1 MSQTKQYNCTFHD
14 DMTKSICAKKYM
26 TQSALN
32 KHIRKHHE
40 YRYGEPGPTKSPDH
54 KKMTNE
60 RSKRYRDTYALSIRR
75 KENTKRWLRK
85 GVEKAS
91 SLMTD
96 SASTLKSEIATKA
109 KYLFEQLAKSPAANQ
124 KPFLHATLVCLVMR
138 EAQYNFGMHEFVHLL
153 NHLFG
158 DGFYSTVLQF
168 DELEK
173 KEEFEWVA
181 QQIYNKRSLV
191 LALGS
196 IVQDVVAQSYFYHK
210 SSLFTYKAQEAIKN
224 F

>member
-1 MSQTKQYNCTFHD
+1 
-14 DMTKSICAKKYM
+14 MTKSTCTNKYM
-26 TQSALN
+26 SQSALN

-40 YRYGEPGPTKSPDH
+40 YRYEKPGPAKCVNH
-54 KKMTNE
+54 KEMVKE
-60 RSKRYRDTYALSIRR
+60 RSKRYRDTHSLSIRR
-75 KENTKRWLRK
+75 KENVRSWLRK

-91 SLMTD
+91 SLTSD
-96 SASTLKSEIATKA
+96 SASTLRSEIAAKA
-109 KYLFEQLAKSPAANQ
+109 KNLFEELAKSPAANQ

-138 EAQYNFGMHEFVHLL
+138 EAQYNFGMHEFVYLL

-168 DELEK
+168 NELEK

-196 IVQDVVAQSYFYHK
+196 IIQDVVARSYFYDK
-210 SSLFTYKAQEAIKN
+210 SSFFTYKAQEAIKN

>member
-1 MSQTKQYNCTFHD
+1 
-14 DMTKSICAKKYM
+14 MTKSTCTNKYM
-26 TQSALN
+26 SQSALN

-40 YRYGEPGPTKSPDH
+40 YRYGKPGPAKCVNY
-54 KKMTNE
+54 KEMVKE
-60 RSKRYRDTYALSIRR
+60 RSKWYQDTHSLSTRR
-75 KENTKRWLRK
+75 NENMKRWLRK

-91 SLMTD
+91 SLTSD
-96 SASTLKSEIATKA
+96 SASMLRSEIAAKTKD
-109 KYLFEQLAKSPAANQ
+109 LFEELAKSPAANQ
-124 KPFLHATLVCLVMR
+124 KPFLHATLVCLIMR
-138 EAQYNFGMHEFVHLL
+138 EAQCNFGMHDFVHLL
-153 NHLFG
+153 NQLFG

-173 KEEFEWVA
+173 KEEFAWVA

-196 IVQDVVAQSYFYHK
+196 IVQDVLAQSYFYHK
-210 SSLFTYKAQEAIKN
+210 SSLFTYKAQEAIKT